1 VTIDEIVEREVLGEA
16 GRACDLLIE
25 RVRGK
30 VAGKVPQTAVE
41 LSLFAG
47 AALEAYYD
55 TLLRALLAAAS
66 RRAATDPEIWVK
78 RQFHEGLDRA
88 STALREA
95 VSESPHRHAV
105 AQKLQQKMFEGE
117 VSLRRALT
125 TRFSEAGAGAAS
137 ATHAASALTVS
148 RRKAAG

>member
-1 VTIDEIVEREVLGEA
+1 VTIEEIVEREVLGEA
-16 GRACDLLIE
+16 SRACDLLIE
-25 RVRGK
+25 RVRSR
-30 VAGKVPQTAVE
+30 VAAPSPQAVVE
-41 LSLFAG
+41 LSVFAA

-66 RRAATDPEIWVK
+66 RRDAGDTENWI
-78 RQFHEGLDRA
+78 RRRFHEGLDRA

-95 VSESPHRHAV
+95 VADSPHRHSV

-117 VSLRRALT
+117 VTLRRAMA
-125 TRFSEAGAGAAS
+125 RFAETGATLGANVTPASES
-137 ATHAASALTVS
+137 QFE